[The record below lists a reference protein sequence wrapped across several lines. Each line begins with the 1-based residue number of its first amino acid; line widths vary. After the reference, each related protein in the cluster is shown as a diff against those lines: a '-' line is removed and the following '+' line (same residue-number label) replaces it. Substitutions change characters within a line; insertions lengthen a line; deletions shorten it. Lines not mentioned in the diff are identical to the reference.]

1 MPLRFRGDRRK
12 CEVQGAKFKA
22 VPEHEGGNML
32 TRRNF
37 GKLALASLVMPR
49 GLALGGQTSRIA
61 GVRVGVQTYS
71 FRELPRPAGAD
82 SVDTIVRAMKDCGLV
97 ECELWSPQIEPQQA
111 GGRGRPPEEV
121 QKARDD
127 LRAWRMNTP
136 LEHFKG
142 IRKTFAAAGLSIYAY
157 NYSPNSSFTDGE
169 IDRGFE
175 MAKALG
181 AEIITSSTTIDV
193 ARRIVPFAERH
204 RMVVAMHGHSDTS
217 KPGEFASPESFAEA
231 MRMSPYFKVN
241 LDIGHFTAA
250 NFDAMQYMREHHDVI
265 TNLHLKDRKS
275 HQGDN
280 VPWGTGDTPIRDV
293 LQLLKRERWPIRA
306 YIEYEHRGSGTPVE
320 EVKKCYAFV
329 REALA

>member
-1 MPLRFRGDRRK
+1 MI
-12 CEVQGAKFKA
+12 
-22 VPEHEGGNML
+22 
-32 TRRNF
+32 TRRDF
-37 GKLALASLVMPR
+37 GKLALASLAMSR
-49 GLALGGQTSRIA
+49 GLAAAGLDSRIA
-61 GVRVGVQTYS
+61 GVRIGVQTYS
-71 FRELPRPAGAD
+71 FRELPRSPGSD
-82 SVDTIVRAMKDCGLV
+82 SVDAIVKAMNDCGLV
-97 ECELWSPQIEPQQA
+97 ECELWAPQIEPQQSF
-111 GGRGRPPEEV
+111 GRGRPPEEAG
-121 QKARDD
+121 KARDD
-127 LRAWRMNTP
+127 LRAWRMDTP
-136 LEHFKG
+136 LDHFKDV
-142 IRKTFAAAGLSIYAY
+142 RKTFNAAGLSIYAY
-157 NYSPNSSFTDGE
+157 NYSPNASFTDGE

-193 ARRIVPFAERH
+193 ARRIAPFAERH
-204 RMVVAMHGHSDTS
+204 KMVVAMHGHSDTS

-231 MRMSPYFKVN
+231 MRMSKYFKVN

-250 NFDAMQYMREHHDVI
+250 NFDAMQYLREHHDAI
-265 TNLHLKDRKS
+265 TNLHLKDRKT

-306 YIEYEHRGSGTPVE
+306 YIEYEHRGTGTPVE